1 MNIDFKRIRSV
12 SPVIVALLCFMLVAS
27 TYSCNSKAADAI
39 DWSPPTLTPAQKIS
53 VVWAAAN
60 AFTAITVGWIILPA
74 VTIAGKQKTLCDA
87 MHGKYDPKAKDLC
100 EGGDWVRI
108 IPFLSNVK
116 E

>member
-1 MNIDFKRIRSV
+1 MIDFNRIRSAT
-12 SPVIVALLCFMLVAS
+12 PVIIATVCFLVVGMSYACNAKAS
-27 TYSCNSKAADAI
+27 DAI
-39 DWSPPTLTPAQKIS
+39 DWSPPALTPAQKIS

-60 AFTAITVGWIILPA
+60 ALTAITVGWIILPA